1 MNARFAEPC
10 REVPLQFQG
19 KEAEIAED
27 AINRPLCHDCRQ
39 DVYLG
44 IFFDGTNNNKFRDTA
59 SFSHSNVARLYEA
72 FTGNTAH
79 QKPPKL
85 VTNAYNKKRGIFPDT
100 AQTHLSFAFA
110 RTEWKPS

>member
-27 AINRPLCHDCRQ
+27 AINRPLCHDCQQ

-44 IFFDGTNNNKFRDTA
+44 IFFDGTNNKFRDTLD
-59 SFSHSNVARLYEA
+59 FTHSNVARL
-72 FTGNTAH
+72 TACWS
-79 QKPPKL
+79 
-85 VTNAYNKKRGIFPDT
+85 T